1 MKGRTFPICC
11 LKLLSLAVTGSS
23 CFKQEGCEYLFAETE
38 DGRLDLR
45 DAVVYYP
52 EEDMYLRPEAEGEMP
67 DAPLHFDE
75 LEWAAEFAGDT
86 IMNAAPWRKV
96 WCLWLPSNC
105 AATEVPC
112 PGRSLRQQTG
122 CVREQLMYLCEA
134 AKLKSDSTE

>member
-1 MKGRTFPICC
+1 M
-11 LKLLSLAVTGSS
+11 SS
-23 CFKQEGCEYLFAETE
+23 PFKQEGCEYLFAKTE

-86 IMNAAPWRKV
+86 IMNTAPWRKV

-105 AATEVPC
+105 AATGLPC
-112 PGRSLRQQTG
+112 PGRSLRQQSG
-122 CVREQLMYLCEA
+122 CVRGQLMYLYEA
-134 AKLKSDSTE
+134 MKLESYCTE